1 MFCKLKKENS
11 EQIPCPWVCLHC
23 WIYRLVQGVTFFLPG
38 FWEDVLSSLF
48 FPLPPASHLTRL
60 HFPLFCLISA
70 ERKILEVNEN
80 HPWSG
85 NYHNCLYQ
93 FSFPLSILISSP
105 LQGSVKAPCSHSLP
119 ASACNQRVT
128 GVPQSSVPFPS
139 FGHLPLRSLPGNTG
153 KERSASGKQTL
164 HGPYEPLAAFSPP
177 HAPTISM
184 RYSSTFSEHC
194 FAELVSV
201 FLAST

>member
-38 FWEDVLSSLF
+38 SWEDVLSSLF

-60 HFPLFCLISA
+60 HFPFFCLISA
-70 ERKILEVNEN
+70 ARKILEVNEN

-105 LQGSVKAPCSHSLP
+105 LQGSVKAPCSHSLA
-119 ASACNQRVT
+119 ASACNRRPEPAGSYRGTAVLCPLPVLWAPTSQVT
-128 GVPQSSVPFPS
+128 
-139 FGHLPLRSLPGNTG
+139 LPGHTG
-153 KERSASGKQTL
+153 KQRSASG
-164 HGPYEPLAAFSPP
+164 E
-177 HAPTISM
+177 
-184 RYSSTFSEHC
+184 
-194 FAELVSV
+194 
-201 FLAST
+201 